1 MTRRGALVGT
11 AAAATVVAV
20 VFALRI
26 VAGVPTLPD
35 AAADAFTLVVPGA
48 LFGFLLDRLQA
59 LGRPLLVTSFAAALV
74 LLGALAGA
82 LADAAPASPRRPLVV
97 AAGLSL
103 LTLPFAALATVNGAA
118 IALVTVLQWLAFAAL
133 CELALARG
141 TRVTDATR
149 RRLVYGAGVFGG
161 AWLLTYLGSRFVA
174 ATAAAPG
181 RWLVSAGS
189 TLADTYDAGTGLTK
203 TSDFYVVSKNDID
216 DPVVT

>member
-1 MTRRGALVGT
+1 
-11 AAAATVVAV
+11 
-20 VFALRI
+20 
-26 VAGVPTLPD
+26 
-35 AAADAFTLVVPGA
+35 
-48 LFGFLLDRLQA
+48 
-59 LGRPLLVTSFAAALV
+59 ALV

-82 LADAAPASPRRPLVV
+82 LADAAPASPRRPLVI

-149 RRLVYGAGVFGG
+149 RRRVYGAGVFGG

-216 DPVVT
+216 DPVVTAGDWRLEVSGLRPFAIGYEELRGIATAARPRTLACISNPV